1 MPLTSGSRLGS
12 YEIIDALGAGG
23 MGEVYRARDS
33 KLGRSVAIKIVREG
47 LTDPDRVARFE
58 REAKV
63 LASLNH
69 PHIASLYGMEV
80 ADGRHF
86 LVMELIEG
94 ETLADRLR
102 RGALP
107 IEDTLQIALQIADAL
122 ETAHEKSIVH
132 RDLKPANVKITPDEK
147 VKVLDF
153 GLAKAVETERSASSM
168 SDSPTL
174 SMMASQAGIILGTA
188 AYMSPEQA
196 KGFPADH
203 RSDVFSFGVVVY
215 EMLAGRQP
223 FQGETAPD
231 VLASVLVR
239 DPELSK
245 LPPDLNPRLVE
256 ILRRCLEK
264 SPKRRWQAMGDLRS
278 EIESVAAAPRLLPAA
293 GRVEQRPLW
302 RRAIPV
308 AIGALLS
315 AALAGTAVWM
325 LRTPPPQPVARFSF
339 TLPEGLVLSA
349 VGRHSV
355 AISQDGQRM
364 AFVANS
370 QIYLRLLS
378 ELDTKPIP
386 GTEGFQSV
394 TSPAFSPDGLSL
406 AFFATGDQTLKRI
419 AVTGGSPVPICPATN
434 PYGVIWTPG
443 GIIFG
448 QGRGGIMRVSPNGG
462 KPEQLVT
469 VKEGEL
475 AHGPQILPGGQHVL
489 FTLASGPSA
498 SANDRWEKARIV
510 VESLATKEQKTVIES
525 GTDARFVPTGHLV
538 YALSGSLYAI
548 PFDLKNLSTT
558 GGAVPIVEGVRRAP
572 GGTTGAAHA
581 AISTTGSLVYFP
593 GPAVASST
601 QVEVVLADRKGAF
614 EKLKLPPGSYATPR
628 VSPDGRQVAF
638 VTNDGKEDM
647 ISVYD
652 LSGAI
657 GMRRVTYGGNNRH
670 PVWSFDGQHLAFQS
684 DREGDLAVF
693 RQRADNTGQV
703 ERLTKPEPGVTH
715 VPESWHPAT
724 NVLLFAA
731 IKSGEHTLWALTVP
745 DKKVTPFGGVKST
758 LPIGAV
764 FSPDGRWVAYTSNE
778 TGSNRA
784 YVQPFPATGAR
795 YQIYGKEQE
804 SAHHLV
810 WSKTGKELIYNPRAT
825 SLEAVSVTTQPIPAF
840 GNPVALPRPF
850 ATGPSQTR
858 RQFDLMPDGRFLGL
872 AVPGQTE
879 TATGPS
885 APEVRLVLNWF
896 EELKQRVPAK

>member
-1 MPLTSGSRLGS
+1 
-12 YEIIDALGAGG
+12 

-33 KLGRSVAIKIVREG
+33 KLGRSVAVKIVREG
-47 LTDPDRVARFE
+47 LTDPDRVVRFE

-69 PHIASLYGMEV
+69 PHIASLYGMEE

-86 LVMELIEG
+86 LVMELVEG

-107 IEDTLQIALQIADAL
+107 VEDTLKIALQIADAL
-122 ETAHEKSIVH
+122 EGAHEKSVVH

-153 GLAKAVETERSASSM
+153 GLAKAMESDSARGSM

-174 SMMASQAGIILGTA
+174 SMMATQAGIILGTA

-203 RSDVFSFGVVVY
+203 RSDVFSFGVVLY
-215 EMLAGRQP
+215 EMLTGRQP

-245 LPPDLNPRLVE
+245 LPADLNPRLSE

-278 EIESVAAAPRLLPAA
+278 EIETIAAAPRLLPAA

-302 RRAIPV
+302 RRALPV
-308 AIGALLS
+308 AIGAVLS
-315 AALAGTAVWM
+315 AAVAGAGVWM
-325 LRTPPPQPVARFSF
+325 YRTPPPQPVARFSF
-339 TLPEGLVLSA
+339 SLPEGLVLSA
-349 VGRHSV
+349 IGRKSI
-355 AISQDGQRM
+355 AISDDGQRV
-364 AFVANS
+364 AFVANAR
-370 QIYLRLLS
+370 IYLRLLP
-378 ELDTKPIP
+378 ELEAKPIP

-394 TSPAFSPDGLSL
+394 TSPVFSPDGLSL
-406 AFFATGDQTLKRI
+406 AFYAQSDQTLKRI
-419 AVTGGSPVPICPATN
+419 VVSGGSAVTICPAGN
-434 PYGVIWTPG
+434 PYGVMWTPD
-443 GIIFG
+443 GIVFG
-448 QGRGGIMRVSPNGG
+448 QGRGGIMRVSPHGG

-469 VKEGEL
+469 VKDTEL

-489 FTLASGPSA
+489 FTLAGGPSA
-498 SANDRWEKARIV
+498 SASDRWEKARIIV
-510 VESLATKEQKTVIES
+510 QSLVTQEQKTVIDG
-525 GTDARFVPTGHLV
+525 GTDARLLPTGHLV

-548 PFDLKNLSTT
+548 PFDVKRLATT
-558 GGAVPIVEGVRRAP
+558 GGAVPIVEGVRRSP

-581 AISTTGSLVYFP
+581 AISPTGSLVYFP
-593 GPAVASST
+593 GPSLTSSA
-601 QVEVVLADRKGAF
+601 QFEFVLSDRKGTV
-614 EKLKLPPGSYATPR
+614 EKLKLLPGSYATPR

-638 VTNDGKEDM
+638 VTSDGKEDT

-652 LSGAI
+652 LSGAS
-657 GMRRVTYGGNNRH
+657 GMRRLTYGGNNRH
-670 PVWSFDGQHLAFQS
+670 PVWSSDGQHIAFQS
-684 DREGDLAVF
+684 DRDGDLAVF
-693 RQRADNTGQV
+693 RQRADNTGEV
-703 ERLTKPEPGVTH
+703 ERLTKPEQGVAH
-715 VPESWHPAT
+715 VPEVWHPTT

-731 IKSGEHTLWALTVP
+731 VKATEHTLWALTLP
-745 DKKVTPFGGVKST
+745 DKTATPVGGVKSS
-758 LPIGAV
+758 LPTGAV

-795 YQIYGKEQE
+795 YQVYGKEQE
-804 SAHHLV
+804 SAHHLL
-810 WSKTGKELIYNPRAT
+810 WSKTSKELIYNPRPT
-825 SLEAVSVTTQPIPAF
+825 SLEAVSVSTQPIPTF

-850 ATGPSQTR
+850 STGPPQTR

-872 AVPGQTE
+872 ATPGQTE
-879 TATGPS
+879 TGTGATL
-885 APEVRLVLNWF
+885 EVRVVLNWF
-896 EELKQRVPAK
+896 EELKQRVPIK